1 MSFNRPRF
9 TVVPF
14 NFPAGMHRLWWFP
27 SDLNGDCISYELSVL
42 PLDQGTVGACL
53 SRLSPVCPGCIG
65 SPVGVEPTH
74 AKKRR
79 YTTNEYTVAFGNS
92 NHCFI
97 VSPFAEATRVCM
109 TLHSIQ
115 GCNDSPKPQLL
126 FVMLRTLIS
135 AWFSHSLQ
143 CLVFQG
149 PNFTALNAV
158 LGDYAGTINIK
169 VLTTDQMNKGASL
182 ATLRGKRLVISGER
196 QKRGSF
202 IRGHRRGKAAC
213 TPPFLLLGKLTLS

>member
-1 MSFNRPRF
+1 MVRSTGLEPVWQGRQDLNLLCLPISPTPQINRHRF

-79 YTTNEYTVAFGNS
+79 YTTNEY
-92 NHCFI
+92 
-97 VSPFAEATRVCM
+97 
-109 TLHSIQ
+109 
-115 GCNDSPKPQLL
+115 
-126 FVMLRTLIS
+126 
-135 AWFSHSLQ
+135 
-143 CLVFQG
+143 
-149 PNFTALNAV
+149 NAV

-213 TPPFLLLGKLTLS
+213 PPPFLLLGKLTLS

>member
-1 MSFNRPRF
+1 MILPQPSNAKQNTSASPAQPFQVVEVVRSTGLEPVWQGRQDLNLLCLPISPTPQINRPRF
-9 TVVPF
+9 T
-14 NFPAGMHRLWWFP
+14 
-27 SDLNGDCISYELSVL
+27 DCISYELSVL

-79 YTTNEYTVAFGNS
+79 YTTNEY
-92 NHCFI
+92 
-97 VSPFAEATRVCM
+97 
-109 TLHSIQ
+109 
-115 GCNDSPKPQLL
+115 
-126 FVMLRTLIS
+126 
-135 AWFSHSLQ
+135 
-143 CLVFQG
+143 
-149 PNFTALNAV
+149 NAV

-213 TPPFLLLGKLTLS
+213 PPPFLLLGKLTLS

>member
-1 MSFNRPRF
+1 MILPQPSNAKQNTSASPAQPFQVVEVVRSTGLEPVWQGRQDLNLLCLPISPTPQINRHRF

-79 YTTNEYTVAFGNS
+79 YTTNEY
-92 NHCFI
+92 
-97 VSPFAEATRVCM
+97 
-109 TLHSIQ
+109 
-115 GCNDSPKPQLL
+115 
-126 FVMLRTLIS
+126 
-135 AWFSHSLQ
+135 
-143 CLVFQG
+143 
-149 PNFTALNAV
+149 NAV

-213 TPPFLLLGKLTLS
+213 PPPFLLLGKLTLS